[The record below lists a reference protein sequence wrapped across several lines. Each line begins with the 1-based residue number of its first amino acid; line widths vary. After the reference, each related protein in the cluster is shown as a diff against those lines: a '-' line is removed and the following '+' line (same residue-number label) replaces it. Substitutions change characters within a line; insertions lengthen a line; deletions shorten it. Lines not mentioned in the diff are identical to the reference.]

1 MTATGNYFDR
11 VNRNLLRMIPV
22 DAKTVVE
29 VGCGTGAL
37 GENYKR
43 INPNCKYI
51 GIEVNAEVAKIAR
64 TRLERAICVNVE
76 KCNDERLKIAPGS
89 VDCLVYGDVLEHL
102 VDPWR
107 VLKHQVRWLKP
118 GGQVVASIPNI
129 GHWSIIQNL
138 LRGEWEYQDE
148 GLLDRTHLRF
158 FTLNTIQDLFTQAG
172 LKIYF
177 QSKSIVDGGDEFE
190 KFKERIAPVAEA
202 MGLDLAA
209 VADRARAF
217 QYLVGGVKAET
228 PVRPLLIQTLMMAP
242 VACDRVRVLE
252 PDQFAATI
260 PGVRPVSTTQS
271 AALNIAGPSEEKVFI
286 WQRAILQPD
295 AGIVRQQNLLA
306 RGYLIVAE
314 IDDDPTRWPIHPQ
327 TDFFTFKSC
336 HCVQTSTEPLAEF
349 LRQHNPYVAVFANQL
364 GALPSPIP
372 PKKDKPVT
380 VFFGALNREADWIPL
395 MPAINRVLGK
405 HGDRVQVKVLHD
417 RKFFEALT
425 TPNKTFEPF
434 SPYGRY
440 KDILVESDVTL
451 LPLEPNRFNS
461 MKSDLKFVEC
471 AGHQVAVLASPTVYA
486 GSVRD
491 GKTGLIYRS
500 LEDFETKFDT
510 LIGNPQ
516 LRQTLIDNA
525 YEWVKKNR
533 MLSGH
538 YRQRR
543 DWYLEMRD
551 RLPEL
556 NAALRSRVP
565 QLFQS

>member
-1 MTATGNYFDR
+1 
-11 VNRNLLRMIPV
+11 MIPV

-64 TRLERAICVNVE
+64 TRLDRAICVNVE

-138 LRGEWEYQDE
+138 LRGEWQYQDE

-177 QSKSIVDGGDEFE
+177 QSKSTVDGGDEFE
-190 KFKERIAPVAEA
+190 KFKDRIAPVAEA

-209 VADRARAF
+209 VADRTRAF
-217 QYLVGGVKAET
+217 QYLVGGVKAQT

-306 RGYLIVAE
+306 RGYLVVAE

-327 TDFFTFKSC
+327 TDFFTF
-336 HCVQTSTEPLAEF
+336 
-349 LRQHNPYVAVFANQL
+349 
-364 GALPSPIP
+364 
-372 PKKDKPVT
+372 
-380 VFFGALNREADWIPL
+380 
-395 MPAINRVLGK
+395 
-405 HGDRVQVKVLHD
+405 
-417 RKFFEALT
+417 
-425 TPNKTFEPF
+425 
-434 SPYGRY
+434 
-440 KDILVESDVTL
+440 
-451 LPLEPNRFNS
+451 
-461 MKSDLKFVEC
+461 
-471 AGHQVAVLASPTVYA
+471 
-486 GSVRD
+486 
-491 GKTGLIYRS
+491 
-500 LEDFETKFDT
+500 
-510 LIGNPQ
+510 
-516 LRQTLIDNA
+516 
-525 YEWVKKNR
+525 
-533 MLSGH
+533 
-538 YRQRR
+538 
-543 DWYLEMRD
+543 
-551 RLPEL
+551 
-556 NAALRSRVP
+556 
-565 QLFQS
+565 

>member
-11 VNRNLLRMIPV
+11 VNRNLLRIIPV
-22 DAKTVVE
+22 DAKKIVE

-37 GENYKR
+37 GAHYKR

-51 GIEVNAEVAKIAR
+51 GIEVNPEVAKIAR
-64 TRLERAICVNVE
+64 TRLDRAICVNVE
-76 KCNDERLKIAPGS
+76 KCNDERLNIPPGS

-102 VDPWR
+102 IDPWR

-129 GHWSIIQNL
+129 GHWSIIQDL
-138 LRGEWEYQDE
+138 LRGEWKYQDE

-158 FTLNTIQDLFTQAG
+158 FTLSSIQELFTSAG

-177 QSKSIVDGGDEFE
+177 QSKSVVDNGDEFE
-190 KFKERIAPVAEA
+190 KFKAQISPVAQA
-202 MGLDLAA
+202 MGLDPEA

-217 QYLVGGVKAET
+217 QYLIGGVQAET

-242 VACDRVRVLE
+242 LACDRVRVLE
-252 PDQFAATI
+252 PDQFGATI
-260 PGVRPVSTTQS
+260 PGVRPVSSTQS
-271 AALNIAGPSEEKVFI
+271 AALNIAGPNEEKVFI
-286 WQRAILQPD
+286 WQRAILSPD
-295 AGIVRQQNLLA
+295 SGGILRQKNLLA

-314 IDDDPTRWPIHPQ
+314 IDDDPDRWPIHAQ
-327 TDFFTFKSC
+327 TGYFTFKSC
-336 HCVQTSTEPLAEF
+336 HCIQTSTEPLAEF

-364 GALPSPIP
+364 GALPP
-372 PKKDKPVT
+372 PTPPTSDRVT
-380 VFFGALNREADWIPL
+380 VFFGALNREADWASL
-395 MPAINRVLGK
+395 MPGINRVLAK
-405 HGDRVQVKVLHD
+405 HGDRVEVKVLHD
-417 RKFFEALT
+417 KQFFEALT

-440 KDILVESDVTL
+440 KDLLQVSDIAL

-461 MKSDLKFVEC
+461 MKSDLKFIEC
-471 AGHQVAVLASPTVYA
+471 AGHQVAVLASPTVYEA
-486 GSVRD
+486 SIRD
-491 GKTGLIYRS
+491 GETGSIYRS
-500 LEDFETKFDT
+500 VEDFETKFDA
-510 LIGNPQ
+510 LVANPQ
-516 LRQTLIDNA
+516 LRQKLIANG
-525 YEWVKKNR
+525 YEWVKQHR

-538 YRQRR
+538 HRQRR

-556 NAALRSRVP
+556 NAALRDRVP
-565 QLFQS
+565 KLFEP